1 VKLIP
6 RKGIRLGLVAG
17 LVATG
22 LVGVTSLTASGE
34 GDPPMVDYGTLRIE
48 FDTTSSPS
56 TGVVTYTPPP
66 GSVQPVLTQPIVTVQ
81 PCNTIAFG
89 AITDGTGE
97 IPGNLLNVTPQAV
110 GSNGVA
116 SNAGS
121 VQLTKI
127 GAGVQISGND
137 CGDPSGQIGPGEQ
150 MTLAVGSYFDP
161 AVVAT
166 SAELEI
172 GKRQDKDGV
181 LTIAFDDAANGKV
194 RTTIEPI
201 ATGGERKTVADGTD
215 DFRIISLRST
225 AKQSSRGLSLLST
238 TAINLEAPGDPT
250 VPGAPTITKADSGD
264 GSATIEWTGP
274 DPTGNGGATID
285 GYILR
290 YYPTDESSPTTTE
303 TLDAATLSRIV
314 TGLTNGTNYTFEVS
328 ATNSAG
334 EGPADT
340 ATVTPATVPG
350 APTITKA
357 DSGDGSATIEW
368 TGPDPTGNGGA
379 TIDGY
384 ILRYYPTDESSPT
397 TTETLDAATLS
408 RIVTGLTNGTNYTFE
423 VSATNSAGEGP
434 ADTATVTPATVPGA
448 PTITKADSGDG
459 SATIE
464 WTGPDPTGNGG
475 ATIDG
480 YILRYYPTDES
491 SPTTT
496 ETLDAATLS
505 RIVTGLTN
513 GTNYTFEVSATNSA
527 GEGPADTA
535 TVTPAT
541 VPGAPTITKADSGDG
556 SATIEWT
563 GPDPTGN
570 GGATIDGYIL
580 RYYPTDKSSPT
591 TTETLDAATLSRI
604 VTGLTNGTN
613 YTFEVSATNSA
624 GEGPADSTTVIPGS
638 VAVSCSTS
646 APPES
651 EEGAIADEA
660 VFFRLENK
668 DGESCEDVLVT
679 VDIVTDGDPVGDG
692 VTEYVYWDNEFIGV
706 NGTPQPGVLGLV
718 TITWAPLPVAQA
730 NRLDRQIDYD
740 GTGPGG
746 AFPTLWCD
754 SFDSATNT
762 AVRPAYNG
770 VGAVEENGRL
780 VAPWCLV
787 SDDRV
792 LEGGFINQ
800 TEVLFGGGDP
810 ARW

>member
-238 TAINLEAPGDPT
+238 TEINLVAPAEAT
-250 VPGAPTITKADSGD
+250 APGAPTIVQNDSGD
-264 GSATIEWTGP
+264 QQATIGWTGP
-274 DPTGNGGATID
+274 TDTGGSPVT

-290 YYPTDESSPTTTE
+290 YYPTDTPLATVTVDPAETPEIVGGLTNGTTYTFEVSAVNDAGEGPAATTTVTPATVPDAPTIVQNDSGDQQATIGWTGPTDTGGSPVTGYILRYYPTDTPLATVTVDPAE
-303 TLDAATLSRIV
+303 TPEIVGGLTNGTTYTFEVSAVNDAGEGPAATTTVTPATVPDAPTIV
-314 TGLTNGTNYTFEVS
+314 QNDSGDQQATIGWTGPTDTGGSPVTGYILRYYPTDTPLATVTVDPAETPEIVGGLTNGTTYTFEVSAVNDAGEGPAATTTVTPATVPDAPTIVQNDSGDQQATIGWTGPTDTGGSPVTGYILRYYPTDTPLATVTVDPAETPEIVGGLTNGTNYTFEVS
-328 ATNSAG
+328 AVNDAG
-334 EGPADT
+334 EGPA
-340 ATVTPATVPG
+340 AT
-350 APTITKA
+350 
-357 DSGDGSATIEW
+357 
-368 TGPDPTGNGGA
+368 
-379 TIDGY
+379 
-384 ILRYYPTDESSPT
+384 
-397 TTETLDAATLS
+397 
-408 RIVTGLTNGTNYTFE
+408 
-423 VSATNSAGEGP
+423 
-434 ADTATVTPATVPGA
+434 
-448 PTITKADSGDG
+448 
-459 SATIE
+459 
-464 WTGPDPTGNGG
+464 
-475 ATIDG
+475 
-480 YILRYYPTDES
+480 
-491 SPTTT
+491 
-496 ETLDAATLS
+496 
-505 RIVTGLTN
+505 
-513 GTNYTFEVSATNSA
+513 
-527 GEGPADTA
+527 
-535 TVTPAT
+535 
-541 VPGAPTITKADSGDG
+541 
-556 SATIEWT
+556 
-563 GPDPTGN
+563 
-570 GGATIDGYIL
+570 
-580 RYYPTDKSSPT
+580 
-591 TTETLDAATLSRI
+591 
-604 VTGLTNGTN
+604 
-613 YTFEVSATNSA
+613 
-624 GEGPADSTTVIPGS
+624 TTVIPGS
-638 VAVSCSTS
+638 VAVACNTS
-646 APPES
+646 APPET

-679 VDIVTDGDPVGDG
+679 VDIVTNGDPVGDAG
-692 VTEYVYWDNEFIGV
+692 V
-706 NGTPQPGVLGLV
+706 
-718 TITWAPLPVAQA
+718 
-730 NRLDRQIDYD
+730 
-740 GTGPGG
+740 
-746 AFPTLWCD
+746 
-754 SFDSATNT
+754 
-762 AVRPAYNG
+762 
-770 VGAVEENGRL
+770 
-780 VAPWCLV
+780 
-787 SDDRV
+787 
-792 LEGGFINQ
+792 
-800 TEVLFGGGDP
+800 
-810 ARW
+810 